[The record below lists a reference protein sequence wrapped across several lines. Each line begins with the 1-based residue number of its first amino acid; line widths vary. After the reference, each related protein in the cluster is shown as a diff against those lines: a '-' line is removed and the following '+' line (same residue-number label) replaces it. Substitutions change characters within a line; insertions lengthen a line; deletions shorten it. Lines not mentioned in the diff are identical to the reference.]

1 MANNHDIT
9 KIRWGVTLIYR
20 VWGGGGGQEGWRMRS
35 SERNIT
41 KEYQYDPLKVI
52 RC

>member
-20 VWGGGGGQEGWRMRS
+20 VWGGGGGSGGMENEIQ
-35 SERNIT
+35 
-41 KEYQYDPLKVI
+41 
-52 RC
+52 